1 MIAYVSSISTGTL
14 SNGAESG
21 DRVTLSA
28 MYNNSNTEN
37 VMVDDL
43 TCGSDWY
50 FYSSSSSGTVVGTT
64 NSRWDYIGNTY
75 NTSGTASG
83 TTTNNKIVINVP
95 DGTTNVRAML
105 RILNDD
111 PGNTELWA
119 LDDIQII
126 ADYAEEPVATGRYF
140 RTKQNGRWES
150 VATWES
156 ATTLNGPYQPS
167 CVIPDYLNSDT
178 IIISNTD
185 TVRITADL
193 IVDQTTVST
202 SGKLILSNGADLTV
216 NNQNNST
223 DLLISGVYE
232 DNAYTPY
239 GIDFIN
245 NATWKLNSGA
255 TIIKTSSSTVLEYK
269 DNFEGGIATIPADA
283 HWYYRYN
290 GNGNPSTLAT
300 GMFYPNLYFE
310 NTFNTNNFS
319 FNTSLM
325 ALTGSTGGFC
335 TVKGN
340 LNIGTTG
347 IGSVT
352 VFNNNL
358 NSNPMLV
365 NGNINIGLNSILTNQ
380 FCSNCGTAN
389 GFTTGN
395 GTGFQ
400 VLGNLMVN
408 GTLDIDSSSTGG
420 ILLFSGNAPQN
431 ITGTGTID
439 VWNVEIDKQANT
451 TVSVQNDVK
460 AKKLTNVK
468 TGVLSIESSKNYES
482 RKVILSTNNSK
493 LDIKSNAAM
502 YVNP

>member
-1 MIAYVSSISTGTL
+1 
-14 SNGAESG
+14 
-21 DRVTLSA
+21 
-28 MYNNSNTEN
+28 
-37 VMVDDL
+37 
-43 TCGSDWY
+43 
-50 FYSSSSSGTVVGTT
+50 
-64 NSRWDYIGNTY
+64 
-75 NTSGTASG
+75 
-83 TTTNNKIVINVP
+83 
-95 DGTTNVRAML
+95 
-105 RILNDD
+105 
-111 PGNTELWA
+111 
-119 LDDIQII
+119 
-126 ADYAEEPVATGRYF
+126 
-140 RTKQNGRWES
+140 
-150 VATWES
+150 
-156 ATTLNGPYQPS
+156 
-167 CVIPDYLNSDT
+167 
-178 IIISNTD
+178 
-185 TVRITADL
+185 
-193 IVDQTTVST
+193 
-202 SGKLILSNGADLTV
+202 
-216 NNQNNST
+216 
-223 DLLISGVYE
+223 LISGVYE

-400 VLGNLMVN
+400 VLENLMVN